1 MKKNL
6 YASFIF
12 LSLTFFSF
20 SQTKKVTIVL
30 DAGHGGKDTGHLSEN
45 KNHLAE
51 KEINLAI
58 TSKVGEYIQQYLTN
72 VNLVFTRNTDETV
85 SLDDRV
91 YKANTI
97 KADCFISIHCNDGNG
112 RNLVHGTEC
121 HVNTMDS
128 KKSVELA
135 QIMEKEFSTKAGRHS
150 RGIKDSEDREHS
162 LQVLKYTNM
171 TSVLLECGFLTNER
185 EANYLNTKTGQEILA
200 SAIFRGIRTY
210 LQKEYPTTNFVKTI
224 PTVVTNS
231 PIASVKSTLKSTFA
245 IQIMSTKEPLSTDN
259 QAFKKIGEPVIR
271 QKLATTGAYKYRYIV
286 GNFTTKDAGMAIL
299 EKVQQNGFKDA
310 IIIQTE

>member
-6 YASFIF
+6 YVSFIF

-20 SQTKKVTIVL
+20 SQTKKVTVVL
-30 DAGHGGKDTGHLSEN
+30 DPGHGGKDTGHLSEN

-51 KEINLAI
+51 KELNLLIAN
-58 TSKVGEYIQQYLTN
+58 KVGEYVQQYLTN
-72 VNLVFTRNTDETV
+72 VNIVYTRTTDETV

-91 YKANTI
+91 FKANNI

-112 RNLVHGTEC
+112 RNHVHGTES

-128 KKSVELA
+128 KKSVDLA
-135 QIMEKEFSTKAGRHS
+135 QIMEKEFSSKAGRHS
-150 RGIKDSEDREHS
+150 RGVKDSEDREHT

-171 TSVLLECGFLTNER
+171 TSVLLECGFLTNEK
-185 EANYLNTKTGQEILA
+185 EANYLNTTSGQEILA
-200 SAIFRGIRTY
+200 SAIFRGIRTF

-224 PTVVTNS
+224 PTKTTIS
-231 PIASVKSTLKSTFA
+231 PIASTKPALKSTFA
-245 IQIMSTKEPLSTDN
+245 IQIMSTKEPVETDHHS
-259 QAFKKIGEPVIR
+259 FKKIGEPVIR
-271 QKLATTGAYKYRYIV
+271 QKLSTTSEFKYRYIV
-286 GNFTTKDAGMAIL
+286 GSFTTKEAGKAIL